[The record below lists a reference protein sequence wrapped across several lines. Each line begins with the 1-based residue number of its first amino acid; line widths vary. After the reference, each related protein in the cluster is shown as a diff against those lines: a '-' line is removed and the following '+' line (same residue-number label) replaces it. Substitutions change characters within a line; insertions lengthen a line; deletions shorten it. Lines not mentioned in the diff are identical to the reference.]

1 MIDQQSSQRLNLL
14 RFPAI
19 IGVVYIHAYG
29 TTVIS
34 AGTTFGLAQTNGLT
48 EFIRNLISQG
58 LARIAV
64 PLFFLMA
71 GYLFFAN
78 FRWSK
83 KTYLHKLRT
92 RLRTLL
98 VPMVFWSCLGLAL
111 VALVQA
117 VPSIQVIPYFIAKD
131 DLVAQYTPMQYLNA
145 ILGLRWYPFAYH
157 FWFIRDLIIL
167 VMLAP
172 VIAVILRF
180 AALPY
185 LALVFVCWVGG
196 VWPLPEPVVLGRVFG
211 GWPIM
216 LPAAMGL
223 FFFSAGAL
231 CGLKGQSLF
240 AFDRYGS
247 KILILY
253 LPILLADAFWYQ
265 AWFNM
270 YLHRVGLVVGVA
282 GALYAT
288 KLLLPCR
295 RLQQVLISLGG
306 ASFFVYA
313 AHEPLLGITRT
324 LAFKYLPLDWPYT
337 MLLLYLAIPLLVMAP
352 LVLLHRLLLA
362 YCPRALAVI
371 TGGR

>member
-19 IGVVYIHAYG
+19 VGVVYIHAYG

-48 EFIRNLISQG
+48 DFIRNLISQG

-83 KTYLHKLRT
+83 RTYVHKLRT

-98 VPMVFWSCLGLAL
+98 VPMVFWGCLGLAL

-117 VPSIQVIPYFIAKD
+117 LPSIQVIPYFIAKD

-167 VMLAP
+167 VLLAP
-172 VIAVILRF
+172 VIAVLLRF

-185 LALVFVCWVGG
+185 LALVFVCWVSG
-196 VWPLPEPVVLGRVFG
+196 VWPLPEPVILGRVLG
-211 GWPIM
+211 GWPII

-240 AFDRYGS
+240 AFDRYGP
-247 KILILY
+247 KILMLY

-288 KLLLPCR
+288 KLLLPCQ
-295 RLQQVLISLGG
+295 RLQQVLIRLGG

-337 MLLLYLAIPLLVMAP
+337 MLLLYLFIPLLVMAP

-362 YCPRALAVI
+362 HCPRVLAMI